1 MMNNLMRRFWQDE
14 LGAEMVEWA
23 LVTMILLVF
32 TVGALIALR
41 DKLIELYQTV
51 FTAIQQDPP
60 DTY

>member
-23 LVTMILLVF
+23 VVTLILLVS
-32 TVGALIALR
+32 TVAVLIALR

-60 DTY
+60 DSY

>member
-1 MMNNLMRRFWQDE
+1 MMNDVMRRFWQDE

-23 LVTMILLVF
+23 VVTVILLVS
-32 TVGALIALR
+32 TVAVLIALR

-51 FTAIQQDPP
+51 FAAIQQDPP

>member
-1 MMNNLMRRFWQDE
+1 MKNVMRRFWQDE

-23 LVTMILLVF
+23 VVTLILLVS
-32 TVGALIALR
+32 TVAVLIALR